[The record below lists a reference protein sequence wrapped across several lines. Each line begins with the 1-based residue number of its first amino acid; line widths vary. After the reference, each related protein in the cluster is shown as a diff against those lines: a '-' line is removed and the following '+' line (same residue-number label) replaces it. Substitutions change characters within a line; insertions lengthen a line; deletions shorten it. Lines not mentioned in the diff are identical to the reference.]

1 MLKFRVAS
9 LVLAGAVL
17 AWPLAGHA
25 QKTGE
30 VKIGVNESLSGNFAA
45 IGAPTISAL
54 RLAIKEIND
63 KGGFKVADTTY
74 TLKLVEYDNKSNTA
88 GAVAGMTSL
97 IEDSGVKFVFG
108 PTVSPLASQSAEISV
123 PAKVIHL
130 SGATSWQ
137 ANGDLSD
144 PKKPLLFG
152 TQMVFTRISEID
164 AAAFKLLGAKK
175 VALLGQD
182 DDVLKAVAP
191 GIAKSLAAQ
200 GIPSVTV
207 PFPIGTADFSPYI
220 TRIKNE
226 GADGIYFTF
235 PQARAIEALRY
246 VVDFKAAQNG
256 FGGRNLDPDIALKNA
271 TGGPIPTPFF
281 TTGNTPS
288 MQYPPNEKV
297 RAYAQ
302 RLIAFAP
309 NVAGPNVTLSFFNYD
324 FVPMLV
330 EAMVQAGS
338 VTDTT
343 KIGEK
348 LTGLTYDGVMGKICF
363 GKDIRTAG
371 LDGGLVIVRDGKVT
385 SEEFPSSCK

>member
-1 MLKFRVAS
+1 MLKYS
-9 LVLAGAVL
+9 LTSLALAGAVL

-25 QKTGE
+25 QKSGE
-30 VKIGVNESLSGNFAA
+30 VKIGINESLSGNFAA
-45 IGAPTISAL
+45 IGAPTTSAI
-54 RLAIKEIND
+54 RMAAKEIND
-63 KGGFKVADTTY
+63 KGGFKIGDTTY
-74 TLKLVEYDNKSNTA
+74 TLKIIEYDNKSNTA
-88 GAVAGMTSL
+88 GAVAGMNSL
-97 IEDSGVKFVFG
+97 IEDNGVKFVFG
-108 PTVSPLASQSAEISV
+108 PTVSPLASQSEEISV

-137 ANGDLSD
+137 ANGDLSN
-144 PKKPLLFG
+144 PNKPLLFG
-152 TQMVFTRISEID
+152 TQMNFNRISDID

-182 DDVLKAVAP
+182 DDVLKAVVP
-191 GIAKSLAAQ
+191 GITKSLTAA
-200 GIPSVTV
+200 GIASVVV

-220 TRIKNE
+220 TRIKSEN
-226 GADGIYFTF
+226 ADGIYFTF

-271 TGGPIPTPFF
+271 IGGPIPTPFF

-288 MQYPPNEKV
+288 FQYPPNEKV
-297 RAYAQ
+297 KAYAE
-302 RLIAFAP
+302 RLLAFAP

-324 FVPMLV
+324 FVAMLV
-330 EAMVQAGS
+330 EAMKQAGS

-343 KIGEK
+343 KIGAT
-348 LTGLTYDGVMGKICF
+348 LTGLTYDGVIGRICF

-371 LDGGLVIVRDGKVT
+371 LDGGLVIVRDGKVK